1 MLPPQNFVFRKRTLF
16 YLRITGVLFGMAG
29 ALCSGV
35 GIGYAQDKS
44 PVVGGFERI
53 GRHGEASEQLAGALL
68 ITELRC
74 TACHA
79 TETKTLT
86 PALAPSLQSAGLQL
100 NRSWVKRFL
109 EDPHGTKP
117 GTTMPSMLNA
127 YSEEERGRIADCL
140 AAYLQ
145 SQVVPL
151 KEPKA
156 SGANPVEHEFWKQ
169 GSIEEGADLFHRVG
183 CVACHEPDALR
194 VQKGGKVSAWEQLLE
209 DLEPEQLEE
218 MGLAHASRSMPSIPL
233 PDLPAKY
240 SPKSLT
246 LFLLDPA
253 STRPSGRMPS
263 LKLTPSEASHVA
275 AYLLRSSQEVSVASE
290 DQGNNKIDEGR
301 KWFQQLKCSACHPLS
316 NVDRI
321 SAKPFSRLDA
331 NAASS
336 CIDSPG
342 MLHPSYGMDRKQMDM
357 VRQFLLLQPRLPE
370 YFSDEEHRTLTLAQY
385 NCFACHEREGL
396 GGVAKGRTPF
406 FETAGHVD
414 LGDEGRL
421 PPSLTGVE
429 RKLLPSSLTK
439 VLTGAGDIRPYLQI
453 RMPLYASIDAKVV
466 AASMTLN
473 LNKDDRPNIAS
484 VPKDESKAWIEAG
497 QLLADTGCVQC
508 HAFRGESLPS
518 TVGVDLANVGKRLN
532 EKWFR
537 EFLLNPVQ
545 LKKRTRMPTFFSKE
559 NRNLHVLEGDIEKQ
573 IGSLWFYLNR
583 IEEAELPA
591 KIAEAR
597 SVNFELMPKDSPI
610 VMRTFMK
617 DSGFHAIAIGF
628 PNQLSMAWD
637 AERFRIGEIWKGR
650 FLDAKGTWFDRF
662 SPPAEPLSGQRLV
675 FSRGADLYRAMDGI
689 PRPSDESYRFQGYRL
704 DDFGNP
710 IILYSIGQD
719 EVEMAYVGSGD
730 PWLQVSV
737 SVNRKELG
745 SDAQETP
752 PLWMKVL
759 ESDRTI
765 QQMEPNVWK
774 TQDGLKLTFHATGD
788 SVEIKQ
794 VVSQS
799 RSYLVIQLRDA
810 VATKL
815 KWELQW

>member
-1 MLPPQNFVFRKRTLF
+1 
-16 YLRITGVLFGMAG
+16 MAG
-29 ALCSGV
+29 MLGL
-35 GIGYAQDKS
+35 GIDIGYAQDKG
-44 PVVGGFERI
+44 PLVGGFERI
-53 GRHGEASEQLAGALL
+53 GRHGEASERLAGALL

-79 TETKTLT
+79 SEVKTLA
-86 PALAPSLQSAGLQL
+86 PALAPSLQSAGLQM

-117 GTTMPSMLNA
+117 GTTMPSLLKA
-127 YSEEERGRIADCL
+127 YSEEERSRIADCV

-145 SQVVPL
+145 TQVVPL

-156 SGANPVEHEFWKQ
+156 SGANPVAHEFWKQ
-169 GSIEEGADLFHRVG
+169 GNIEEGSELFHRVG

-194 VQKGGKVSAWEQLLE
+194 IQEGGKVSAWEQLLE
-209 DLEPEQLEE
+209 ELEPEQIEE
-218 MGLAHASRSMPSIPL
+218 MGLAHASRTMPSIPL
-233 PDLPAKY
+233 PQLSAKY
-240 SPKSLT
+240 TPKSLT

-253 STRPSGRMPS
+253 STRPSGRMPL
-263 LKLTPSEASHVA
+263 LKLTPSEASHIA
-275 AYLLRSSQEVSVASE
+275 AYLMKSNQGVSVASE
-290 DQGNNKIDEGR
+290 DRDNNKIEEGR
-301 KWFQQLKCSACHPLS
+301 KWFQQLKCSACHPQPDA
-316 NVDRI
+316 DRI
-321 SAKPFSRLDA
+321 SAKPLSRLDA

-336 CIDSPG
+336 CIDRPST
-342 MLHPSYGMDRKQMDM
+342 LHPSYGMDSRQVDI
-357 VRQFLLLQPRLPE
+357 VRHWLLNHSQHSKPLG
-370 YFSDEEHRTLTLAQY
+370 DEEHRTLTLAQY

-429 RKLLPSSLTK
+429 RKLQPNSLTK

-453 RMPLYASIDAKVV
+453 RMPLYAANDAKVI
-466 AASMTLN
+466 AAHLTSN
-473 LNKDDRPNIAS
+473 LEKDDRPNIAG
-484 VPKDESKAWIEAG
+484 VPEGESKVWIEAG
-497 QLLADTGCVQC
+497 RLLADTGCVQC
-508 HAFRGESLPS
+508 HAFRGEALPS

-583 IEEAELPA
+583 IEESELPA

-597 SVNFELMPKDSPI
+597 SINFELIPKESPI

-637 AERFRIGEIWKGR
+637 AERFRVGEIWKGK

-675 FSRGADLYRAMDGI
+675 FSRGADLYRAKNGV
-689 PRPSDESYRFQGYRL
+689 PNPSDESYRFQGYRL
-704 DDFGNP
+704 DDLGNP
-710 IILYSIGQD
+710 IILYSIGHD
-719 EVEMAYVGSGD
+719 EVETSYVGSNAAS
-730 PWLQVSV
+730 LQIGV
-737 SVNRKELG
+737 SVNRKG
-745 SDAQETP
+745 PSVDAKETP
-752 PLWMKVL
+752 PLWIKVL
-759 ESDRTI
+759 ESDHAI
-765 QQMEPNVWK
+765 QHVEPNVWK
-774 TQDGLKLTFHATGD
+774 TQEGLTLTFRATED

-794 VVSQS
+794 VMSQA
-799 RSYLVIQLRDA
+799 RTYLVVQLKDA
-810 VATKL
+810 IAKQL